1 MPAAPRASMT
11 ASCACESVTFEASG
25 PPIFCAVCHCQDCE
39 EGSRQIE
46 ALPHARPVREAGGGT
61 AYIAFR
67 KDRFICTAG
76 DPLLKAYKISDKS
89 ATSRVVATC
98 CNSPMFLGFDD
109 ARHWVSAYRASF
121 REAIPPLQMHICTKF
136 RPANTEPPP
145 LT

>member
-1 MPAAPRASMT
+1 MQRFDGLNHEQPLFDLVGCGT
-11 ASCACESVTFEASG
+11 AVRRSKQIA
-25 PPIFCAVCHCQDCE
+25 
-39 EGSRQIE
+39 GSRRIE
-46 ALPHARPVREAGGGT
+46 ALPNARPVREADGGT
-61 AYIAFR
+61 AYVLFR
-67 KDRFICTAG
+67 KDRFVCTAG
-76 DPLLKAYKISDKS
+76 APLLKPYKISESS

-98 CNSPMFLGFDD
+98 CNAPMFLGFDD